1 MSNRHPNAQ
10 LHIAA
15 VRRVA
20 TKIHAAEDAI
30 DQAIIKLAELNMEL
44 PIARIDAKLS
54 ATVAQPAFDNVAG
67 ALASLMDSRNKTVKA
82 HEALAETQ
90 RDLGLGA
97 MAMGD
102 GWKIF
107 KSAGEPPLAL
117 IETAAA

>member
-1 MSNRHPNAQ
+1 MSRRHPDAQ

-15 VRRVA
+15 VRSVA
-20 TKIHAAEDAI
+20 DKIHAAEDAI
-30 DQAIIKLAELNMEL
+30 DQAIIKLAELNVEL
-44 PIARIDAKLS
+44 PTARINAKLS

-67 ALASLMDSRNKTVKA
+67 ALACLMESRNKTVKA

-107 KSAGEPPLAL
+107 KTAGETPLAL
-117 IETAAA
+117 VETKAA

>member
-1 MSNRHPNAQ
+1 MSKRHPNAQ

-20 TKIHAAEDAI
+20 NKIHAAEDAI
-30 DQAIIKLAELNMEL
+30 DQAIIKLAELNIEL
-44 PIARIDAKLS
+44 PLARIDANLS

-67 ALASLMDSRNKTVKA
+67 ALASLVEGRNKTVKA

-97 MAMGD
+97 IASGD
-102 GWKIF
+102 AWKIF

-117 IETAAA
+117 VDSKAA

>member
-1 MSNRHPNAQ
+1 MSNRHPDTQ
-10 LHIAA
+10 RRIAA

-20 TKIHAAEDAI
+20 DKIHAAEDAI
-30 DQAIIKLAELNMEL
+30 DQAIIKLAELNVEL
-44 PIARIDAKLS
+44 PMARIDANLS

-67 ALASLMDSRNKTVKA
+67 ALASMMESRHKTVKA

-107 KSAGEPPLAL
+107 KTAGAPPLAL
-117 IETAAA
+117 VEMEAA